1 MIRDGDAVS
10 VASEIAQSLF
20 RTSERRL
27 RVDNP
32 VLPKQRSQES
42 REVPQLSHVL
52 KLSGETQTFLAEA
65 FRKPATNLPRKTF
78 PRAFTGKKN
87 ERRG

>member
-52 KLSGETQTFLAEA
+52 KLSGETQTFLSEKLPQAGNEL
-65 FRKPATNLPRKTF
+65 ATEDFSENLHRQ
-78 PRAFTGKKN
+78 
-87 ERRG
+87 EE